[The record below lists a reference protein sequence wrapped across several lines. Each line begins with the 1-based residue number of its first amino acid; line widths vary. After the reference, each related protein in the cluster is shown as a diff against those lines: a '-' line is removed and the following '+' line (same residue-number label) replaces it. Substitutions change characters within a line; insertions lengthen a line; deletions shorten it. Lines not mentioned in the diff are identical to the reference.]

1 MRHNPPPM
9 IRVGSRGWLAGVVVL
24 ATVLRVAHVLAL
36 RDSPWFAHLV
46 VDPEYYDA
54 WARQI
59 AAGDW
64 LGARAFYMDPL
75 YPYVLAG
82 LYRVVGHDLLLAR
95 LLNVG
100 FSAGTCL
107 LVARLGRQ
115 IGGRAVGGLAALGFA
130 LYAPELFYVGEIDK
144 TSLSLLLGAAA
155 LTLGLDHTPRAR
167 FAAGAAMA
175 AAALT
180 RANFLLF
187 VPLGVLALLLEP
199 GTRQARLRRA
209 AVFAAGA
216 MLVLSPVAWRNHHVS
231 GAWVLT
237 TTQAGQNFY
246 TGNNPS
252 NPYGAYGAVP
262 FVRPN
267 PHFEEVDFRTA
278 AEAKIGRPM
287 SPQEVSA
294 FWFREGLAHLAAEPA
309 FAARAF
315 GRKLVLFWNDF
326 EISDNQD
333 QYLLER
339 FSWVLR
345 LPLLDFGMVAP
356 LALLGA
362 VSGFRRHRRVRL
374 LVGFVVVYWASLVVF
389 FLFSRYRLPVVLALL
404 PLAALGVSEAVTR
417 LRARRG
423 LVPAAALVVG
433 AAVVCHVHI
442 GIFQRDHPL
451 AVEMRLRHLAATQF
465 EVGQVDAAI
474 GSLAEAVSQC
484 PPGCPWALHDLFE
497 AYRTSGRA
505 TAGAAWF
512 ERFVRAHPQ
521 QQDAPG
527 YLAELRAA
535 ASAGSTVR

>member
-1 MRHNPPPM
+1 VTERASRRW
-9 IRVGSRGWLAGVVVL
+9 IAGAVLVGTA
-24 ATVLRVAHVLAL
+24 LRLAHVLAL
-36 RDSPWFAHLV
+36 RNSPFFAHLV

-64 LGARAFYMDPL
+64 LGDRAFYMDPL
-75 YPYVLAG
+75 YPYVLAA

-95 LLNVG
+95 LMNVA

-115 IGGRAVGGLAALGFA
+115 VAGPTTAALAAMGFA
-130 LYAPELFYVGEIDK
+130 LYAPDVFYTGEIDK
-144 TSLSLLLGAAA
+144 TSLSMLLGAAA
-155 LTLGLDHTPRAR
+155 LTLGLERTPRAR
-167 FAAGAAMA
+167 LAAGAAFA

-187 VPLGVLALLLEP
+187 VPLGAAVALCDP
-199 GTRQARLRRA
+199 GTPRARVR
-209 AVFAAGA
+209 GA
-216 MLVLSPVAWRNHHVS
+216 LASLLGALLVLSPVAWRNHHVS

-267 PHFEEVDFRTA
+267 PHFEEIDFRA
-278 AEAKIGRPM
+278 VAESRTGRTM
-287 SPQEVSA
+287 SPQDVSA
-294 FWFREGLAHLAAEPA
+294 FWYREA
-309 FAARAF
+309 FAHITSSTGFALTAF
-315 GRKLVLFWNDF
+315 LRKAVLFWNDF

-345 LPLLDFGMVAP
+345 LPLLRFGWVAP

-362 VSGFRRHRRVRL
+362 VAGWRRRRAVRL
-374 LVGFVVVYWASLVVF
+374 LAGFAAVYWLSLVAF

-404 PLAALGVSEAVTR
+404 PLAALGVTELAARIRSRTR
-417 LRARRG
+417 LAG
-423 LVPAAALVVG
+423 ALLVVG
-433 AAVVCHVHI
+433 AAAIVCHLHI
-442 GIFQRDHPL
+442 GIFRRDHPL
-451 AVEMRLRHLAATQF
+451 AVEMRLRHLAATQR
-465 EVGQVDAAI
+465 EVGQLDAATA
-474 GSLAEAVSQC
+474 SLQEAVAQC
-484 PPGCPWALHDLFE
+484 PMGCPWSLQDLFE
-497 AYRTSGRA
+497 LYRASGRA
-505 TAGAAWF
+505 SDGAVWF
-512 ERFVRAHPQ
+512 ERFVRTHPQ
-521 QQDAPG
+521 QPDAPG

-535 ASAGSTVR
+535 AHP